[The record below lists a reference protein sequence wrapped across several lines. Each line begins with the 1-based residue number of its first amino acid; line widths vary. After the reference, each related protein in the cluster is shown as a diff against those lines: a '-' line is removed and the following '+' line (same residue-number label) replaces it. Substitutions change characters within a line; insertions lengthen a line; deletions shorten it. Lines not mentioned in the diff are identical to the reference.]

1 MDTNENSGERLQNIL
16 AHAGVASRRGA
27 ATLIASGVVK
37 MCSAAH
43 LVVLSLR
50 RVAVGAFE
58 LPPDLEPGTWRD
70 LTETEI
76 ARLFN

>member
-1 MDTNENSGERLQNIL
+1 MRL
-16 AHAGVASRRGA
+16 VAR
-27 ATLIASGVVK
+27 
-37 MCSAAH
+37 
-43 LVVLSLR
+43 LVVLSLQ

-58 LPPDLEPGTWRD
+58 LPPNLEPGTWRD